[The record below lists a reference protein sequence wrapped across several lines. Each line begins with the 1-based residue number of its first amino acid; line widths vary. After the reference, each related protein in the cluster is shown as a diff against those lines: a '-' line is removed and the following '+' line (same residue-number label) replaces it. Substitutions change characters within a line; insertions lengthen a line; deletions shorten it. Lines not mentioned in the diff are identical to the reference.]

1 MRALASELEKGG
13 ARVSWAES
21 GESALLLIRQE
32 AFDLVVTD
40 DVLEDMTGLAFS
52 VELVSVDA
60 TVNCAVVSPL
70 SAEAF
75 HEASE
80 GLGVLMQLPR
90 EPDGNDAKRLLLD
103 LRQLLDQM
111 RS

>member
-21 GESALLLIRQE
+21 GESALSMIRRE
-32 AFDLVVTD
+32 AFDLVVAD
-40 DVLEDMTGLAFS
+40 DVLEDISGLAFS
-52 VELVSVDA
+52 TELISVDP
-60 TVNCAVVSPL
+60 TVNCAVVSSL

-80 GLGVLMQLPR
+80 GLGLLMQLPR
-90 EPDGNDAKRLLLD
+90 EPDGNDARGLLLN
-103 LRQLLDQM
+103 LRQLLEQM
-111 RS
+111 RR